1 MPAKKKEMFL
11 FFFVYYN
18 LRHRCMDE
26 WKKKQAMNINIDLGG
41 LGLAIAH
48 PPFPPI
54 DLFD

>member
-1 MPAKKKEMFL
+1 MPAKKKEMLL
-11 FFFVYYN
+11 FFF
-18 LRHRCMDE
+18 LLQSTAPLHGWME
-26 WKKKQAMNINIDLGG
+26 KKQAMNINIDLGG